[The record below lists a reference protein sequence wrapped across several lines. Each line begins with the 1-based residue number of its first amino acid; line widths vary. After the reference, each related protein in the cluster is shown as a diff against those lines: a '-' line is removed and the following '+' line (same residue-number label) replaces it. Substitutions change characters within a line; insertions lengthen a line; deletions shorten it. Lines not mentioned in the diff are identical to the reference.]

1 MASVD
6 PRRLLLQA
14 RHLATKER
22 LRPQQASLRRAVS
35 SAYYALFHLLVTD
48 ASKLL
53 AGNDKRLAK
62 LIARSFVHGEM
73 NAACEVFTPR
83 GNPPVVR
90 PPAIVDAI
98 FGALTVPAELTRV
111 AQAFR
116 DLQTSRHDADYST
129 HLTWTR
135 TEALSEVERAEDAF
149 RDWEIIRPRS
159 RAARR
164 GAAGGGPAVVPP
176 IAPAVVPPVVPAVV
190 PIAPVAVVPPVARA
204 VAPGVVAAVG
214 AAAVPVPPAARV
226 LNVAEQESVRL
237 FLTWLTLGKKVQGR

>member
-1 MASVD
+1 MASID
-6 PRRLLLQA
+6 PRRLLVQA

-48 ASKLL
+48 ASRLL
-53 AGNDKRLAK
+53 SRNNKRLAK

-83 GNPPVVR
+83 GNPPAVR
-90 PPAIVDAI
+90 APAIVDAI
-98 FGALTVPAELTRV
+98 FGALTVPAELIRV

-149 RDWEIIRPRS
+149 RDWETIRPRS

-164 GAAGGGPAVVPP
+164 GALGGAPPAVV
-176 IAPAVVPPVVPAVV
+176 
-190 PIAPVAVVPPVARA
+190 
-204 VAPGVVAAVG
+204 AVG
-214 AAAVPVPPAARV
+214 APAPPGVRV
-226 LNVAEQESVRL
+226 LNDAEQESVRL